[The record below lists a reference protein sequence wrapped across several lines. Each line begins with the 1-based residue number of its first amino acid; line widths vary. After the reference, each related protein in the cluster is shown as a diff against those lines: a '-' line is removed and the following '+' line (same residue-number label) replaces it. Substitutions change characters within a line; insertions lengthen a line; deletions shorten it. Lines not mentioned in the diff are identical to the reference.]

1 MNIANL
7 VSSGQERH
15 ESRPLHATLTY
26 ADVSLEIP
34 VESGQRAVGI
44 ARVLSI
50 SCAEAGMSIIAP
62 LP

>member
-1 MNIANL
+1 MNIVNL

-15 ESRPLHATLTY
+15 ESRPLHATLNH
-26 ADVSLEIP
+26 APVNLGIP

-44 ARVLSI
+44 DSEHSRADT
-50 SCAEAGMSIIAP
+50 GMSIIAP